1 MKKVVRTAA
10 MIAFMFVTATSMANE
25 VKLSL
30 ETEKESKSLVF
41 ELDSQSTE
49 TTIKLFDSAD
59 HVIYFE
65 NISNLSYVKKFNLKN
80 LDEGLY
86 YFTTEN
92 PLKKVT
98 YIISVK
104 DAEVKILNRKENPK
118 PIFRKK
124 NEMVYLNLLNLEKKK
139 VEIKVYDS
147 SDRLV
152 FSERRVNE
160 MIIEKAF
167 NFSKAYK
174 DTYTLAVR
182 DGNDS
187 YYEYVIVK

>member
-1 MKKVVRTAA
+1 

-49 TTIKLFDSAD
+49 TTIKLFDSAN

-98 YIISVK
+98 YIISFK